1 MKKRFS
7 IISIIVL
14 VAVILLV
21 LFSRVEIQALQ
32 DLIQRKTANNAI
44 QNASTVITLP
54 RPGSAS
60 PTVTGHGNAPGIPYV
75 QSTQLYDGSG
85 HPMMLRGAQI
95 ESAFNYI
102 DRWQRG
108 ERPTTQLNSTTF
120 NVMVRDWKMNILRLP
135 ISNWIEAKDPVNY
148 MSQLDQVIQQA
159 NAAGLYVVMDL
170 HDDLKSGSPYG
181 DTATLLKTEDLNFW
195 KFIAAHFKNNN
206 MVMFDLFNEPKGR
219 TWQTWLHGNGSDSGS
234 YGGAKVVG
242 TQAVVDAIRAI
253 GGKQIIIV
261 EPGSAGGYSPSKAG
275 WATVGTNTIKD
286 PNIMYSLHIYQEIPY
301 STQMQDARWGA
312 ILGHFPIYYGEW
324 AMLPNGYGQPG
335 IDHCKGIP
343 HNQADQVVTNFLNY
357 MAMRHANWTAWS
369 FTPNHLILDFNS
381 FTPTTLDIPWTCGDS
396 TSKAG
401 MGTLVK
407 RYLTNA

>member
-75 QSTQLYDGSG
+75 QSTQLYDG
-85 HPMMLRGAQI
+85 
-95 ESAFNYI
+95 
-102 DRWQRG
+102 
-108 ERPTTQLNSTTF
+108 
-120 NVMVRDWKMNILRLP
+120 P

-219 TWQTWLHGNGSDSGS
+219 TWQTWLLGNGSDSGS

-242 TQAVVDAIRAI
+242 TQDVVDAIRAI

-343 HNQADQVVTNFLNY
+343 HNQADQVVINFLNY
-357 MAMRHANWTAWS
+357 MVMRHANWTAWS